1 MKLSMPDALAPYR
14 RLIIFVLVLASLAAL
29 TFGAQAA
36 YRWAYAQGD
45 TACTARQ
52 LKAAVI
58 AEDKGKKE
66 TTKDIQ
72 RSQSTGAA
80 RESGRRALDALFDQL
95 AKEAHD
101 APTDPIDTAVLPAD
115 RLRLWNAANDA
126 GTGASAPTAEPDSAA
141 PATAASSFWPR
152 TRLGGQPP
160 PGSPAIPPASPAT
173 VPAAGL
179 SATDAR

>member
-1 MKLSMPDALAPYR
+1 MMDALAPYR
-14 RLIIFVLVLASLAAL
+14 RLITLVLALLALA
-29 TFGAQAA
+29 GAA
-36 YRWAYAQGD
+36 YGAYALRQSGIKQGELQC
-45 TACTARQ
+45 AARQ
-52 LKAAVI
+52 LKAVVA

-66 TTKDIQ
+66 TTKDIA

-115 RLRLWNAANDA
+115 RLRLWNAANDG

-141 PATAASSFWPR
+141 PATAPSPFWAGA
-152 TRLGGQPP
+152 RLGGQPP
-160 PGSPAIPPASPAT
+160 PSGPAIPPASPAA
-173 VPAAGL
+173 VPATGL
-179 SATDAR
+179 PATDAP